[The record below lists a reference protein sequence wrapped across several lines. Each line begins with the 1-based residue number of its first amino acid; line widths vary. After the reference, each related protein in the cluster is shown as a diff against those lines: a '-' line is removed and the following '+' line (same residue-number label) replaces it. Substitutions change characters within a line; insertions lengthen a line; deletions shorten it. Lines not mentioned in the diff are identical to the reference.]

1 MARSNKSSSSAS
13 VGNNGSTQPT
23 AQAKKPRTPRT
34 RTSAGL
40 RLEEIDRPLIVP
52 VGMAW
57 ERHPYSARD
66 PSTVLGA
73 LVRQMYPPPI
83 GPKNDQKPV
92 LCWEDYKWSP
102 GPEVRTAASKIV
114 EEFWWRFKCDPSEQE
129 KADGVLEEN
138 LTRKVKQMLHEE
150 KAAAIK
156 RLKKKGQLPTELTEE
171 DEDGNRWPTKEA
183 LISAKR
189 VDFGTDVGWRLL
201 CEHWSSTEFRGLSL
215 TNKRNRLAN
224 GDTVFHC
231 SGARNVVATRQFL
244 KLKTG
249 KDPGISGAWLHTHK
263 LHRGTDEEKIC
274 SQRTA
279 DHWEDF
285 DKAMKNAHGENWEE
299 EHPDLDGQ
307 IIYEAAGR
315 MPHGRLGIANELF
328 SKAEKAKFKSKR
340 AMASQ
345 PVQSAKEERLER
357 ENKHLKQEI
366 KRLRGIELVVQ
377 SLAEKGGVD
386 FDGIMQSAAD
396 DLSPS
401 YSEGGFQRGRGDVP
415 QHQTEKGM
423 GSRTG
428 GSTSHGNDDED
439 DYYGNGGYD
448 NYGEGDLY
456 GDEHYDHYG
465 DGEYDDYGDEDDYG
479 YGGGDGDDDDWL

>member
-1 MARSNKSSSSAS
+1 
-13 VGNNGSTQPT
+13 
-23 AQAKKPRTPRT
+23 
-34 RTSAGL
+34 
-40 RLEEIDRPLIVP
+40 
-52 VGMAW
+52 
-57 ERHPYSARD
+57 
-66 PSTVLGA
+66 
-73 LVRQMYPPPI
+73 
-83 GPKNDQKPV
+83 
-92 LCWEDYKWSP
+92 
-102 GPEVRTAASKIV
+102 
-114 EEFWWRFKCDPSEQE
+114 
-129 KADGVLEEN
+129 
-138 LTRKVKQMLHEE
+138 
-150 KAAAIK
+150 
-156 RLKKKGQLPTELTEE
+156 
-171 DEDGNRWPTKEA
+171 
-183 LISAKR
+183 
-189 VDFGTDVGWRLL
+189 
-201 CEHWSSTEFRGLSL
+201 
-215 TNKRNRLAN
+215 
-224 GDTVFHC
+224 
-231 SGARNVVATRQFL
+231 
-244 KLKTG
+244 
-249 KDPGISGAWLHTHK
+249 
-263 LHRGTDEEKIC
+263 
-274 SQRTA
+274 
-279 DHWEDF
+279 
-285 DKAMKNAHGENWEE
+285 MKNAHGENWEE

-357 ENKHLKQEI
+357 ENKYLKQEI
-366 KRLRGIELVVQ
+366 NRLRGIELVVQ

-386 FDGIMQSAAD
+386 FDGIMQSATD

-439 DYYGNGGYD
+439 DDYGNGGYG

-465 DGEYDDYGDEDDYG
+465 DGEYDDYGDEDDYVYG